1 MNLFV
6 ANLHPDTNAE
16 ALRVLFSEFGEIVSY
31 KVIFDP
37 GTGAS
42 RGFGFVEMADKMK
55 GFDAIDNLDQTF
67 FEGNIISVKEAK
79 QNNQKGGGGRSFNK
93 PRGPRPGGYTSG
105 GGFNRDSGGGY
116 NRDRGGF
123 NREGTGGYN
132 RDSAG
137 GGFNRD
143 RSSFNREGTGGYNR
157 DNGGY
162 NREGTGGYNR
172 DNGGYNRDTNYNR
185 DKRDSGGYNRD
196 RDYKKDDDF
205 NKL

>member
-6 ANLHPDTNAE
+6 ANLHPDTTAE

-79 QNNQKGGGGRSFNK
+79 QNNQKGGGGGGRPFNK
-93 PRGPRPGGYTSG
+93 PRGPRPGGFNSGGGGGYNREGG
-105 GGFNRDSGGGY
+105 GGFNRDRGGYNREGGGSGGFNRDRGGYNRDNSGGGY
-116 NRDRGGF
+116 NRD
-123 NREGTGGYN
+123 NN
-132 RDSAG
+132 S
-137 GGFNRD
+137 
-143 RSSFNREGTGGYNR
+143 GGYNR
-157 DNGGY
+157 DN
-162 NREGTGGYNR
+162 NS
-172 DNGGYNRDTNYNR
+172 GGYNRDTNYNR
-185 DKRDSGGYNRD
+185 DQRDGGYNRD
-196 RDYKKDDDF
+196 RNYKKDEDF

>member
-6 ANLHPDTNAE
+6 ANLHPDTTAE

-79 QNNQKGGGGRSFNK
+79 QNNQKGGGGGRSFNK
-93 PRGPRPGGYTSG
+93 PRGPRPGGYNREGGGGYNREGGG
-105 GGFNRDSGGGY
+105 GGFNRDRGGYNREGGSGGFNRDRGGYNRDSGGGY
-116 NRDRGGF
+116 NRD
-123 NREGTGGYN
+123 N
-132 RDSAG
+132 S
-137 GGFNRD
+137 
-143 RSSFNREGTGGYNR
+143 GGYNR
-157 DNGGY
+157 DNS
-162 NREGTGGYNR
+162 
-172 DNGGYNRDTNYNR
+172 GGYNRDTNYNR
-185 DKRDSGGYNRD
+185 DQRDGGYNRD
-196 RDYKKDDDF
+196 RNYKKDEDF